1 MKKNIALILAVLLSL
16 CLTGCGKSQAVID
29 TENAI
34 RAIGE
39 VNLNSRES
47 IERAERLYSILTDN
61 EKSKIKERQT
71 LVEARQAYEKLIKT
85 TIYSKAKELYDILNG
100 EYRILS
106 NMIDDATG
114 AVSFVFN
121 QSINNNYPSD
131 VLEEL
136 TKSIPHLTRDELEK
150 AIAWYS
156 LENGIDRETIIN
168 RFSQLDAD
176 LIMYILGT
184 HYATSNDVEKIDS
197 EASEAK
203 TILQEL
209 NEVYN
214 DQLYY
219 PKLKEYYLLLDAYPN
234 FFDNI
239 DFYDLGSYLNIS
251 STINNARKPV
261 EKEIIAIQK
270 DLDLLFNR

>member
-1 MKKNIALILAVLLSL
+1 MAVLLSL